1 MFLVK
6 FITYERVESF
16 WNFLKE
22 INFHEVV
29 FLREFIYLFIFFT
42 GCKFCSVLRGF
53 FFADG
58 EILIIP
64 CGLIFAVIQTLLFY
78 SFYSEIVL
86 RKTSTKILREFAFA
100 DGSIRQILRRG
111 VLANYPNT
119 AKSANINPSKS
130 ET

>member
-1 MFLVK
+1 M
-6 FITYERVESF
+6 
-16 WNFLKE
+16 N
-22 INFHEVV
+22 
-29 FLREFIYLFIFFT
+29 LFIFVT

-86 RKTSTKILREFAFA
+86 RKTSTKFCVNLLLQMEVSDKFWGEEFWQ
-100 DGSIRQILRRG
+100 ITQIPRNPQILIQAKAKLN
-111 VLANYPNT
+111 LAKVDPCDN
-119 AKSANINPSKS
+119 
-130 ET
+130 

>member
-1 MFLVK
+1 MFYVD
-6 FITYERVESF
+6 
-16 WNFLKE
+16 
-22 INFHEVV
+22 
-29 FLREFIYLFIFFT
+29 
-42 GCKFCSVLRGF
+42 F

-86 RKTSTKILREFAFA
+86 RKASTKILRELAFA
-100 DGSIRQILRRG
+100 DGSIRQILRREI
-111 VLANYPNT
+111 LANYPNT

>member
-1 MFLVK
+1 M
-6 FITYERVESF
+6 
-16 WNFLKE
+16 N
-22 INFHEVV
+22 
-29 FLREFIYLFIFFT
+29 LFIFFT

-100 DGSIRQILRRG
+100 DGSIDKFWGEEFWQITQIPRNPQILIQAKAKLN
-111 VLANYPNT
+111 LAKVDPCDN
-119 AKSANINPSKS
+119 
-130 ET
+130 